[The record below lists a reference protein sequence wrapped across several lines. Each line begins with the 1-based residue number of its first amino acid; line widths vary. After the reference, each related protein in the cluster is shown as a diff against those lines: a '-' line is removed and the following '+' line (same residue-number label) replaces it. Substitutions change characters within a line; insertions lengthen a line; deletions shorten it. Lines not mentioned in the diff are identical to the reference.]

1 MCLMGNSLG
10 TPDLWLLWYWLW
22 IDHCDFHGM
31 ALWVMHWDSMDLHWG
46 WPIGNAME
54 VLYG

>member
-1 MCLMGNSLG
+1 MGNSLG

-22 IDHCDFHGM
+22 IEHCDFHGM